1 MPYPQM
7 SEFTTKNAAA
17 RHRPA
22 DDGSQLDVRD
32 MRRLVQALPQ
42 YRCEAAARD
51 RVIMPALPQHKS
63 TMERLVCAPTSYGIA
78 PYRN

>member
-1 MPYPQM
+1 MSQFVCHRRTHKRNLATADAPATRLQM

-42 YRCEAAARD
+42 YRRASLL
-51 RVIMPALPQHKS
+51 ALQ
-63 TMERLVCAPTSYGIA
+63 TLLVGGS
-78 PYRN
+78 

>member
-1 MPYPQM
+1 MIDRSILIMQM

-32 MRRLVQALPQ
+32 MRRFGAGFAPVQVLI
-42 YRCEAAARD
+42 YGC
-51 RVIMPALPQHKS
+51 KS
-63 TMERLVCAPTSYGIA
+63 RSDPTF
-78 PYRN
+78 

>member
-1 MPYPQM
+1 M

-42 YRCEAAARD
+42 YRCSRSLTL
-51 RVIMPALPQHKS
+51 RTALP
-63 TMERLVCAPTSYGIA
+63 I
-78 PYRN
+78 